1 MIKITIEGETVG
13 QVAALALAIAG
24 QMGATPAEGADAAPA
39 PKPRAKKGA
48 ATPAEPKQDGATAS
62 TAPSQEQDEV
72 LPDDELAR
80 ELAEPVDPMPET
92 AKAVVDAGTGKPA
105 EQTSAPIQMTF
116 DDVKAAAAKL
126 AAANT
131 PKLVELLKKYGAP
144 NLSGVPQDKLA
155 DFASDVL
162 AELG

>member
-1 MIKITIEGETVG
+1 MFTITIQGTTLEDFHANL
-13 QVAALALAIAG
+13 QQLAAQFGGVPTTAPKSRVKKNASAPP
-24 QMGATPAEGADAAPA
+24 TADASDDVAQSPTA
-39 PKPRAKKGA
+39 QG
-48 ATPAEPKQDGATAS
+48 EPEGVADA
-62 TAPSQEQDEV
+62 
-72 LPDDELAR
+72 ELAA
-80 ELAEPVDPMPET
+80 ELNAPVEPMPET

-105 EQTSAPIQMTF
+105 EQAAPVVQMTF

-144 NLSGVPQDKLA
+144 NLSGVPGDKLA